1 MKAFSKSFVFEM
13 DYQKSTVNGALTEAA
28 ARGVL

>member
-1 MKAFSKSFVFEM
+1 MKAFSKGFVFEM
-13 DYQKSTVNGALTEAA
+13 DYQKSTVKGALTEAT